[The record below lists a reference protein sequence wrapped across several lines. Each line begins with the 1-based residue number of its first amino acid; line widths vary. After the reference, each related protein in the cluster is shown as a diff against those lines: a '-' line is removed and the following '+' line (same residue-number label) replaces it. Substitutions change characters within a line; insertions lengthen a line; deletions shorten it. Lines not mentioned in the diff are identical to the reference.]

1 MQGGGIIRSVIFNKI
16 QPDFGRQ
23 PLYPISTPSL
33 PPVGN
38 RDAMKW
44 RYDKP
49 DYMFYCAWDMS
60 FRGIAGIPNRYK
72 KRERRSVF
80 SFLCDSCRIQTC
92 NLLIR
97 SQMLYSVELRSHL
110 CVSGLS
116 FPESECK
123 STTFFQTD
131 QIFFLIFFLA
141 SFICLNCK
149 GVSGVLF
156 LSILLSR
163 RTLRDREA
171 ALFREI
177 RHRRVRILT

>member
-131 QIFFLIFFLA
+131 QIFFLIFCLA

-149 GVSGVLF
+149 GVSGALF